1 MARFILPRVI
11 ESAYQTDIFKLMRQ
25 ITPRPVADIEAWVN
39 DLGELSQR
47 LDILEIASKIAHRM
61 ATAVDIQNKKT
72 WREAAHRSNRSQMLY
87 RALQQE
93 MHGGVGVRFRQIIE
107 DNARLITSVPQQVAG
122 SLALQI
128 AKGQQQGMRPSVI
141 AVALRERFSELATGR
156 IHLIARTQVGMAS
169 TALTMARSADL
180 NLTIFE
186 WDSSEDSR
194 VRPSHR
200 NMNGVLVDWHDL
212 PAPEAL
218 IHIKSTLGKYA
229 PGMCPNCRCIPSVLL
244 SADDVSW
251 PRRVYGA
258 GVIRIMTRA
267 QFQKFT
273 GLPDRIAA

>member
-1 MARFILPRVI
+1 MARFILPGSI
-11 ESAYQTDIFKLMRQ
+11 EKAYQTDIFKLMRE
-25 ITPRPVADIEAWVN
+25 ITPHPVADINAWVN

-47 LDILEIASKIAHRM
+47 LDILEISAKIAHRM
-61 ATAVDIQNKKT
+61 AAQVNISNVKT
-72 WREAAHRSNRSQMLY
+72 WREAAHRSSRSQMLY

-93 MHGGVGVRFRQIIE
+93 MHGGVGVRFKQIIS
-107 DNARLITSVPQQVAG
+107 DNARLITSIPQEVAG

-128 AKGQQQGMRPSVI
+128 AKGQQQGLRPETM
-141 AVALRERFSELATGR
+141 AKALRERFSELTTSR

-169 TALTMARSADL
+169 TALTRARSEDL
-180 NLTIFE
+180 NLTHFE
-186 WDSSEDSR
+186 WDTSQDQR

-200 NMNGVLVDWHDL
+200 NMSGVLVDWNDL
-212 PAPEAL
+212 PSPEAL

-251 PRRVYGA
+251 PRRVHSA
-258 GVIRIMTRA
+258 GVIRVMTRS

-273 GLPDRIAA
+273 GVPDRVAA